1 MIDPTFTGAGR
12 IVPALLV
19 PRDIAEAW
27 HLPMARLAALEL
39 IVLVATHVF
48 CGEAASERFAPA

>member
-1 MIDPTFTGAGR
+1 
-12 IVPALLV
+12 
-19 PRDIAEAW
+19 
-27 HLPMARLAALEL
+27 MARLAALEL